1 MISNYNSVSGEPL
14 SRCNLIS
21 LSVAIRSR
29 GMLGREPLET
39 QSTQRHGDRKETLGD
54 LKDTGQLYSVFSVTL
69 CFKKRPRGRAGTGI
83 LETQS
88 TQRTRRKAGRAGGS
102 KQRQRASRGREQAEA
117 ESKQRVGT
125 EQAESGLS
133 SVIELEQIRFRWL
146 LIQMA
151 LKPGSEW

>member
-1 MISNYNSVSGEPL
+1 
-14 SRCNLIS
+14 
-21 LSVAIRSR
+21 
-29 GMLGREPLET
+29 MLGREPFET

-54 LKDTGQLYSVFSVTL
+54 LKDTGRLYSVFSVTL
-69 CFKKRPRGRAGTGI
+69 CKKKTARTSRDRDFGNTEHTENTEEGR
-83 LETQS
+83 ES
-88 TQRTRRKAGRAGGS
+88 RREQAEAES
-102 KQRQRASRGREQAEA
+102 KQRQRASRGR
-117 ESKQRVGT
+117 